1 MLKTDYVDVLT
12 VISNRLYESAARVIQ
27 TSSRL
32 MQANT
37 FCIALNDRHTTTV
50 LKSFNREE
58 VMLEEGLI
66 VANEDSY
73 CHLVIEKSEGPLV
86 IQNNMTH
93 ALTKDMD
100 ATQFVGGC
108 SFMGVPIVMN
118 SGEVYGSLCAFDHNY
133 YQYSEEDID
142 LLLSLSAFFAD
153 MLELEST
160 VGNLKQV
167 EEENQRIMQEKSKLL
182 AVMSHEIRTPMNGIM
197 GMSELLQATTLDDEQ
212 REYVELIEQSSE
224 SLLTMIEHVLEYSKV
239 ESKQLELV
247 TGPLYIRPLIKQVS
261 SLFRND
267 VQRKGIELL
276 IDIAEDVPE
285 RITSDADKIRQILI
299 NLISNAIKFTSE
311 GKVSVEVGVSDGR
324 ESSDA
329 TEMVISVRDTGIGI
343 PADRMHRLFQSFSQ
357 IHHQEATR
365 EYTGTGLG
373 LSICKQLTELINGR
387 IWLEEP
393 SGQGACFTFTIP
405 LIGVQETILT

>member
-12 VISNRLYESAARVIQ
+12 VISTKLYDSAARVIQ

-50 LKSFNREE
+50 LKSFNRETI
-58 VMLEEGLI
+58 MLEEGLI

-86 IQNNMTH
+86 IPNNLTH

-100 ATQFVGGC
+100 ATRFVGGC
-108 SFMGVPIVMN
+108 SFMGVPIVTS
-118 SGEVYGSLCAFDHNY
+118 SGEIYGSLCAFDHNFY
-133 YQYSEEDID
+133 EYSQEDID
-142 LLLSLSAFFAD
+142 LLLSLSAFFGD

-160 VGNLKQV
+160 IDELKQM
-167 EEENQRIMQEKSKLL
+167 EDENDRILQEKSELL

-197 GMSELLQATTLDDEQ
+197 GMSALLQLTSLDEEQ

-224 SLLTMIEHVLEYSKV
+224 SLLSMIEHILEYSKV
-239 ESKQLELV
+239 ENTKMELV
-247 TGPLYIRPLIKQVS
+247 MEPFYLRPLMKQVT
-261 SLFRND
+261 SLFMND
-267 VQRKGIELL
+267 VQRKGIRLHVVIGDE
-276 IDIAEDVPE
+276 VPE
-285 RITSDADKIRQILI
+285 KVTADADKIRQVLI

-311 GKVSVEVGVSDGR
+311 GEVSVAVGISP
-324 ESSDA
+324 ETQA
-329 TEMVISVRDTGIGI
+329 IKISVRDTGIGI
-343 PADRMHRLFQSFSQ
+343 PVDRRHRLFKSFSQ
-357 IHHQEATR
+357 AHHAEVTR

-373 LSICKQLTELINGR
+373 LSICKQLTELMNGR
-387 IWLEEP
+387 IWLEET
-393 SGQGACFTFTIP
+393 SGEGACFTFTIP
-405 LIGVQETILT
+405 LIGMMEPVNT

>member
-12 VISNRLYESAARVIQ
+12 VISTKLYDSAARVIQ

-50 LKSFNREE
+50 LKSFNREA

-86 IQNNMTH
+86 VPNNLTH

-108 SFMGVPIVMN
+108 SFMGVPIVTN
-118 SGEVYGSLCAFDHNY
+118 SGEIYGSLCAFDHNFY
-133 YQYSEEDID
+133 EYSQDDID
-142 LLLSLSAFFAD
+142 LLLSLSAFFGD

-160 VGNLKQV
+160 IGTLRQI
-167 EEENQRIMQEKSKLL
+167 EDENRRMMEEKSELL

-197 GMSELLQATTLDDEQ
+197 GMSALLQTTSLDEEQ

-224 SLLTMIEHVLEYSKV
+224 SLLSMIEHILEYSKV
-239 ESKQLELV
+239 ESNKMELV
-247 TGPLYIRPLIKQVS
+247 MEPFYVRPLMKQVA
-261 SLFRND
+261 SLFMND
-267 VQRKGIELL
+267 VQRKGIRLHT
-276 IDIAEDVPE
+276 IIADEVPE
-285 RITSDADKIRQILI
+285 KVTADANKIKQVLI

-311 GKVSVEVGVSDGR
+311 GEVSVVVGISA
-324 ESSDA
+324 E
-329 TEMVISVRDTGIGI
+329 TEALVISVQDTGIGI
-343 PADRMHRLFQSFSQ
+343 PAEQRHRLFQSFSQ
-357 IHHQEATR
+357 VHNPEVTR
-365 EYTGTGLG
+365 EYNGTGLG
-373 LSICKQLTELINGR
+373 LSICKQLTELMYGR
-387 IWLEEP
+387 IWLEES
-393 SGQGACFTFTIP
+393 SGQGACFTFTVP
-405 LIGVQETILT
+405 LTVTTEPVNT